1 MMNACSFLRID
12 TVLGAFYITATPT
25 VLTAVHFDA
34 QASAPRCF
42 AEAREDGEHPLLQR
56 AAAQIEEF
64 LAGRRCAFDLPY
76 ASAGTPFQHRVWD
89 AIARIGHGTT
99 ATYGQLASAIGCPR
113 SVRAVG
119 AATGRNPLAILI
131 PCHRVIGSNGALT
144 GYAGGLDRK
153 HALLALEQA
162 PMPLF
167 ARAA

>member
-1 MMNACSFLRID
+1 MMTTYSFLRFD
-12 TVLGAFYITATPT
+12 TVLGALYITATPA
-25 VLTAVHFDA
+25 VLSAVHFEA
-34 QASAPRCF
+34 QARAPRCF
-42 AEAREDGEHPLLQR
+42 AGAREDGEHLLLQR

-64 LAGRRCAFDLPY
+64 LIGRRHAFDLPY
-76 ASAGTPFQHRVWD
+76 ATEGTPFQRRVWD
-89 AIARIGHGTT
+89 VIARIGHGTT
-99 ATYGQLASAIGCPR
+99 ATYGQLARAIGCPR

-153 HALLALEQA
+153 RALLALEQA
-162 PMPLF
+162 SMPLF